1 MAIQGPLRELGIHDV
16 FQLLDLGRKTGVL
29 RITSELRQNEGTIW
43 VHNAAVVAAA
53 IRSNPHPLGTT
64 LLRAGKIQQEDLTR
78 ARAMQEAGDTRKLG
92 EILVSI
98 GAISPR
104 DVERQAR
111 AQIEEVVFTVLGWSE
126 GHFVFEDVPPED
138 IPRETG
144 IRISTESLLLEA
156 ARRIDEW
163 SLIQGKVPHLGVVPK
178 LAPPPRLLDPGS
190 LTLLPGEWRL
200 LARVDGRN
208 DIRTIAAMLGESDFD
223 VARALFG
230 LAAAGV
236 ILLSDPAAE
245 SSAAAS
251 RQDPTIML
259 QQGEEHLRLG
269 DAESARFMAGTVISS
284 FPDMVE
290 GYLLLGRAWLAQQGY
305 PEAVE
310 ALREATRRSPESPR
324 AWRLLGFACVGTARF
339 DEAVAAWE
347 HWRSL
352 GTAESAEHQ
361 HEAAILHHLEAAR
374 SLGTGLRDRHGR

>member
-53 IRSNPHPLGTT
+53 IRSNPHPLGTA
-64 LLRAGKIQQEDLTR
+64 LLRAGKIHQEDLTR
-78 ARAMQEAGDTRKLG
+78 ARALQEAGDARRLG

-138 IPRETG
+138 IPGETG

-163 SLIQGKVPHLGVVPK
+163 SRIQGKVPHLGMVPH
-178 LAPPPRLLDPGS
+178 LAPPPRQLDPGS

-200 LARVDGRN
+200 LSRVDGRH

-223 VARALFG
+223 VARTLFG

-236 ILLSDPAAE
+236 ILLSDPAE
-245 SSAAAS
+245 SSAAS
-251 RQDPTIML
+251 RQDPSTML

-290 GYLLLGRAWLAQQGY
+290 GYLLLGRAWLVQQGY
-305 PEAVE
+305 SEARE
-310 ALREATRRSPESPR
+310 ALREATRRSPDVPQ

-347 HWRSL
+347 RWRSL
-352 GTAESAEHQ
+352 GIAESAERQ
-361 HEAAILHHLEAAR
+361 YEPAILHHLEAAR

>member
-53 IRSNPHPLGTT
+53 IRSNPHPLGTA
-64 LLRAGKIQQEDLTR
+64 LLRAGKIHQEDLTR
-78 ARAMQEAGDTRKLG
+78 ARAMQEAGDSRRLG

-138 IPRETG
+138 IPQEAG

-163 SLIQGKVPHLGVVPK
+163 SRIQGKVPHLGVVPR
-178 LAPPPRLLDPGS
+178 LAPPPRQLDPGS

-200 LARVDGRN
+200 LARVDGRH
-208 DIRTIAAMLGESDFD
+208 DIRTIAGMLGESDFD
-223 VARALFG
+223 VARTLFG
-230 LAAAGV
+230 LASAGV
-236 ILLSDPAAE
+236 ILLSDPTAE
-245 SSAAAS
+245 SSAAS
-251 RQDPTIML
+251 RQDPAAML

-290 GYLLLGRAWLAQQGY
+290 GYLLLGRAWLVQQGY
-305 PEAVE
+305 AEARE
-310 ALREATRRSPESPR
+310 ALREATRRSPEVPQ

-347 HWRSL
+347 QWSSL
-352 GTAESAEHQ
+352 GIAESAERQHQ
-361 HEAAILHHLEAAR
+361 PAILHHLEAAR

>member
-1 MAIQGPLRELGIHDV
+1 MALQGPLRELGIHDV

-29 RITSELRQNEGTIW
+29 RITSELRQNEGTVW

-53 IRSNPHPLGTT
+53 IRSNPHPLGTA

-78 ARAMQEAGDTRKLG
+78 ARAMQEAGDTRRLG

-126 GHFVFEDVPPED
+126 GHFVFEDLLLED
-138 IPRETG
+138 IPREAG
-144 IRISTESLLLEA
+144 VRISTESLLLEA

-163 SLIQGKVPHLGVVPK
+163 SRIQGKVPHLGVVPR
-178 LAPPPRLLDPGS
+178 LAPPPPQLDPGS

-200 LARVDGRN
+200 LARVEGRN
-208 DIRTIAAMLGESDFD
+208 DIRTLAAMLGESDFD
-223 VARALFG
+223 VARTLFG

-236 ILLSDPAAE
+236 ILLNDPTAE
-245 SSAAAS
+245 SLAA
-251 RQDPTIML
+251 RQDPATML
-259 QQGEEHLRLG
+259 RQGEEHLRLG

-290 GYLLLGRAWLAQQGY
+290 GYLLLGRAWLVQQGY
-305 PEAVE
+305 TEARE
-310 ALREATRRSPESPR
+310 ALREATHRSPEVPQ

-347 HWRSL
+347 QWRSL
-352 GTAESAEHQ
+352 GLAESAERQ
-361 HEAAILHHLEAAR
+361 FEPAILLHLEAAR
-374 SLGTGLRDRHGR
+374 SLGSGLRDRHGR